1 MGKLSTTENYTEIA
15 LHKLKELF
23 SDWRCR
29 IASSTDAISQMDLF
43 MTIVHGCQMLL
54 MTYVTVSFI

>member
-23 SDWRCR
+23 SEGLEMQNC
-29 IASSTDAISQMDLF
+29 I
-43 MTIVHGCQMLL
+43 
-54 MTYVTVSFI
+54 